1 MSENPSEIND
11 MNNTK
16 VYCRFRPMTKK
27 ESDFSPEQISSISSS
42 TILNLTTA
50 KQKNIFSFNFEHI
63 FPPNS
68 SQEEIY
74 NICARNSVE
83 NFLLGY
89 NSSIII
95 HGEIGS
101 GKSYTMNGKI
111 NDNNLKGIIP
121 RVIKDLFEFIFDN
134 ENLEF
139 IIKVSMVD
147 IYKDKIKDLITNN
160 DININFDDENKKID
174 FEGIYE
180 KYINSENEL

>member
-16 VYCRFRPMTKK
+16 VYCRFRPMTRK

-50 KQKNIFSFNFEHI
+50 KQKNIFSFNFDHI

-95 HGEIGS
+95 HGE
-101 GKSYTMNGKI
+101 KKI
-111 NDNNLKGIIP
+111 YLNLFLIMRIWNLLLKFLWLI
-121 RVIKDLFEFIFDN
+121 FI
-134 ENLEF
+134 
-139 IIKVSMVD
+139 
-147 IYKDKIKDLITNN
+147 KIK
-160 DININFDDENKKID
+160 
-174 FEGIYE
+174 
-180 KYINSENEL
+180 